1 MNGNSSF
8 MAVLG
13 RKLGDWAGRGQKIA
27 AARGGDGEFFVS
39 LGNFLV
45 EVKALSLKYIGLS
58 AKRLLGRGIAA
69 AAGLAVCA
77 VLAAPSVMA
86 KDFVVVLDPGHGGKD
101 FGAVGKITNEKTI
114 VLDVARILG
123 GLIDKNLGDRVS
135 TVYTRDTDV
144 FIPLSERAAIANK
157 AQANLFISIHVNSVD
172 KRNRNRAT
180 IKGCQVY
187 TLGLHKTAENLAVAK
202 RENAVMEL
210 EADHSV
216 KYAGFDP
223 NSLESDI
230 IFELSQNKRLD
241 QSIEF
246 ADAVHSELSS
256 VAGRAPKGVRQ
267 AGFWVLWATSMP
279 SVLVE
284 LDFICNPDSERY
296 LNSEAGKKELA
307 ASIYNAFCSYY
318 NTYGES
324 VTGEKL
330 VPARKVKPGG
340 KNAGAAAPLKRST
353 AAAPAPDV
361 EVCPEE
367 APPAVAEPD
376 GRKVWKIQIMATG
389 SPLPAGS
396 PRLKGLPDVSYYKEG
411 GLCKYTTGEYGSAK
425 EARKALHKVRGRY
438 PEAFIVIMSGGRR
451 VGMEK

>member
-1 MNGNSSF
+1 M
-8 MAVLG
+8 
-13 RKLGDWAGRGQKIA
+13 RRWRG
-27 AARGGDGEFFVS
+27 
-39 LGNFLV
+39 
-45 EVKALSLKYIGLS
+45 
-58 AKRLLGRGIAA
+58 
-69 AAGLAVCA
+69 
-77 VLAAPSVMA
+77 VLAAVVLA
-86 KDFVVVLDPGHGGKD
+86 FCVLTGVFEGAARNFVVALDPGHGGRD
-101 FGAVGKITNEKTI
+101 FGAIGDITNEKTI
-114 VLDVARILG
+114 VLDVAKILG
-123 GLIDKNLGDRVS
+123 SLIDENLGDRVS
-135 TVYTRDTDV
+135 TVYTRETDV

-157 AQANLFISIHVNSVD
+157 AQADLFISIHVNSVD
-172 KRNRNRAT
+172 KRNRNRAS
-180 IKGCQVY
+180 IHGCQVY

-246 ADAVHSELSS
+246 ADAVHSELCAG
-256 VAGRAPKGVRQ
+256 AGRAPKGVRQ

-296 LNSEAGKKELA
+296 LNSDSGKRALA
-307 ASIYNAFCSYY
+307 ASIYNAFCSYL

-324 VTGEKL
+324 VTGDRMSS
-330 VPARKVKPGG
+330 ARRVSTGYGNGKDQEAVKT
-340 KNAGAAAPLKRST
+340 LKRSV
-353 AAAPAPDV
+353 APPSR

-367 APPAVAEPD
+367 QAPAEAIPPD
-376 GRKVWKIQIMATG
+376 APTEWRIQILAAGT
-389 SPLPAGS
+389 LIPAGS
-396 PRLKGLPDVSYYKEG
+396 SQLKGIKDVSYYKEG
-411 GLCKYTTGEYGSAK
+411 GLLKYTTGSYRSAK
-425 EARKALHKVRGRY
+425 DARKALKKVRKKF
-438 PEAFIVIMSGGRR
+438 PEAFIVVMRDGRR

>member
-1 MNGNSSF
+1 

-13 RKLGDWAGRGQKIA
+13 WKLGNWGRGREKMRA
-27 AARGGDGEFFVS
+27 GGGADGEIFVS

-45 EVKALSLKYIGLS
+45 EVKAFLLKYFKSS
-58 AKRLLGRGIAA
+58 ALWLRDRGRMAA
-69 AAGLAVCA
+69 AALALCA
-77 VLAAPSVMA
+77 LSAAPAATA

-114 VLDVARILG
+114 VLDVAKILG
-123 GLIDKNLGDRVS
+123 ELIDRNLGRKVS
-135 TVYTRDTDV
+135 TVYTRETDV

-172 KRNRNRAT
+172 KRNKNRST
-180 IKGCQVY
+180 IHGCQVY

-246 ADAVHSELSS
+246 ADAVHSELSRC
-256 VAGRAPKGVRQ
+256 AGRAPKGVRQ

-296 LNSEAGKKELA
+296 LNSREGKKALA
-307 ASIYNAFCSYY
+307 TSIYNAFCSYF
-318 NTYGES
+318 NTYGEA
-324 VTGEKL
+324 VVGEKC
-330 VPARKVKPGG
+330 
-340 KNAGAAAPLKRST
+340 
-353 AAAPAPDV
+353 APAKRVDV
-361 EVCPEE
+361 DGRDANGGEAKAPALKHPAPQPEVCPEE
-367 APPAVAEPD
+367 VAPAQLAPD
-376 GRKVWKIQIMATG
+376 GEKVWKIQIMATG

-396 PRLKGLPDVSYYKEG
+396 AQLKDLPAVSYYKEG
-411 GLCKYTTGEYGSAK
+411 GMCKYTTGSYVSAK
-425 EARKALHKVRGRY
+425 EARKALKQVRKRF
-438 PEAFIVIMSGGRR
+438 PEAFIVIMRDGCRI
-451 VGMEK
+451 GMEK

>member
-1 MNGNSSF
+1 MS
-8 MAVLG
+8 
-13 RKLGDWAGRGQKIA
+13 
-27 AARGGDGEFFVS
+27 
-39 LGNFLV
+39 
-45 EVKALSLKYIGLS
+45 
-58 AKRLLGRGIAA
+58 
-69 AAGLAVCA
+69 
-77 VLAAPSVMA
+77 A

-114 VLDVARILG
+114 VLDVAKQLG
-123 GLIDKNLGDRVS
+123 ELIEKNLGDRVN
-135 TVYTRDTDV
+135 TVFTRKTDV

-246 ADAVHSELSS
+246 ADAVHSELAEC
-256 VAGRAPKGVRQ
+256 AGRAPKGVRQ

-296 LNSEAGKKELA
+296 LHSETGKKELA
-307 ASIYNAFCSYY
+307 AAIYNAFCSYY

-330 VPARKVKPGG
+330 DPARKVRPDG
-340 KNAGAAAPLKRST
+340 KTRSGKEAAPPLKR
-353 AAAPAPDV
+353 APAAPAP

-367 APPAVAEPD
+367 TAPAEAAPE
-376 GRKVWKIQIMATG
+376 GRKVWKIQVMAAG

-396 PRLKGLPDVSYYKEG
+396 AQLKGLPDVSYYKEG
-411 GLCKYTTGEYGSAK
+411 GMCKYTTGSYGSAK
-425 EARKALHKVRGRY
+425 DARKALKQVRKRY
-438 PEAFIVIMSGGRR
+438 PEAFIVIMEDGRR
-451 VGMEK
+451 IGMEK

>member
-1 MNGNSSF
+1 

-13 RKLGDWAGRGQKIA
+13 WKLGKWAGVGKKNERAG
-27 AARGGDGEFFVS
+27 GGDGEFFVS

-45 EVKALSLKYIGLS
+45 EVKPLSLKYFKSS
-58 AKRLLGRGIAA
+58 AKRLIDRGAKAA
-69 AAGLAVCA
+69 AALAVCVA
-77 VLAAPSVMA
+77 LGMPSAFA

-101 FGAVGKITNEKTI
+101 FGAVGKLTNEKTI
-114 VLDVARILG
+114 VLDVAKILG
-123 GLIDKNLGDRVS
+123 ELIDKNLGDRVN
-135 TVYTRDTDV
+135 TVYTRKTDV

-157 AQANLFISIHVNSVD
+157 AQANLFVSIHVNSVD
-172 KRNRNRAT
+172 KRNKNRTT
-180 IKGCQVY
+180 IQGCQVY

-210 EADHSV
+210 ESDHSV

-246 ADAVHSELSS
+246 ADAVHSELSNG
-256 VAGRAPKGVRQ
+256 AGRAPKGVRQ

-284 LDFICNPDSERY
+284 LDFICNPNSERY
-296 LNSEAGKKELA
+296 LNSDEGKKALA
-307 ASIYNAFCSYY
+307 ASIYNAFCSYL

-324 VTGEKL
+324 VTGKKCE
-330 VPARKVKPGG
+330 PAKRVDLKG
-340 KNAGAAAPLKRST
+340 KTSKNSAAAPLKR
-353 AAAPAPDV
+353 AASEPAP

-367 APPAVAEPD
+367 VMPAEAIADD
-376 GRKVWKIQIMATG
+376 GKKVWKVQILATG
-389 SPLPAGS
+389 SPLPANS
-396 PRLKGLPDVSYYKEG
+396 PQLKGLPAVSYYKDG
-411 GLCKYTTGEYGSAK
+411 GMLKYTTGAYDSAK
-425 EARKALHKVRGRY
+425 AARKALKEVRKRY
-438 PEAFIVIMSGGRR
+438 PEAFIVIMEGGRR